1 MTTRTRWA
9 RWLALALALVL
20 TAAACGGGGRDDDS
34 SSGGGDSGG
43 GSDSTDASGG
53 TAQATPLDI
62 DTSECVGD
70 PTQGVTDDS
79 VTFGTSVPQSGL
91 FAAFSKIAEGYNAY
105 FDYLNSEEGGVDGR
119 EISVEVTDDGYE
131 SGRTVSN
138 VQQLIQQDQVFGIF
152 NVVGTPNNL
161 AIRESLNQDCVPQL
175 YAATGA
181 ALWGNPDEF
190 PFTIGSLPTYATEM
204 GVFVQYLEENAPTA
218 KVAVLYQN
226 DDFGKEYLDS
236 IKALTEG
243 TDIEIV
249 AEESYEPSD
258 SDVDSQIT
266 SIANSGA
273 DTVLLGATALKCPQA
288 LDALQG
294 QSGFDPE
301 TVWLSQ
307 TCTSS
312 TVIGLASP
320 GAADGV
326 LSAIYLKDPADPQW
340 DDDPAMQEFQ
350 TQGAAHGLSAE
361 QVEDG
366 VVGIGWTFGE
376 LLAETIRNTPDLNR
390 ENIMQSAY
398 SLDGVAVGLLLPG
411 VTFTTNGAED
421 PFPIETLQI
430 GQYNGDYFDFIG
442 DPIDLEGQSG
452 EFTPDTEGG

>member
-1 MTTRTRWA
+1 MTTRTRWG
-9 RWLALALALVL
+9 RWLALVLAIVFV
-20 TAAACGGGGRDDDS
+20 AAACSGGGREDS
-34 SSGGGDSGG
+34 NSDSGG
-43 GSDSTDASGG
+43 SDDTSASGEEAG
-53 TAQATPLDI
+53 PLTI
-62 DTSECVGD
+62 DTGNCTTS
-70 PTQGVTDDS
+70 PTEAAPDGE

-119 EISVEVTDDGYE
+119 EVSVEVTDDGYE
-131 SGRTVSN
+131 SGQTVSN
-138 VQQLIQQDQVFGIF
+138 VQQLVQQDQVFGIF

-161 AIRESLNQDCVPQL
+161 AIRDTLNQDCIPQL

-181 ALWGNPDEF
+181 ALWGNPDEY

-204 GVFVQYLEENAPTA
+204 GVFVDYLEAENPDAQ
-218 KVAVLYQN
+218 VAILFQN
-226 DDFGKEYLDS
+226 DDFGAEYVDS
-236 IKALTEG
+236 FEALTEG
-243 TDIEIV
+243 TDITV
-249 AEESYEPSD
+249 VTEESYEPSD

-273 DTVLLGATALKCPQA
+273 DTVVLAATALKCPQA
-288 LDALQG
+288 LDALQA

-340 DDDPAMQEFQ
+340 DDDPAMVEFQ
-350 TQGAAHGLSAE
+350 EQGQAHGLSAE

-366 VVGIGWTFGE
+366 VVGIGWTFGQ
-376 LLAETIRNTPDLNR
+376 LLAETIRNTPELTR

-398 SLDGVAVGLLLPG
+398 SLDGVEVGLLLPG

-430 GQYNGDYFDFIG
+430 GQYNGDFFDFVG

-452 EFTPDTEGG
+452 EFTPGG

>member
-1 MTTRTRWA
+1 MTTRTRWG
-9 RWLALALALVL
+9 RWLALVLAIVFV
-20 TAAACGGGGRDDDS
+20 AAACSGGGREDTSSDSGDS
-34 SSGGGDSGG
+34 SSDTSGG
-43 GSDSTDASGG
+43 GEDAG
-53 TAQATPLDI
+53 PLTI
-62 DTSECVGD
+62 DTASCTGS
-70 PTQGVTDDS
+70 PTQGVTDTS
-79 VTFGTSVPQSGL
+79 IKFGTSVPQSGL

-105 FDYLNSEEGGVDGR
+105 FDFLNSEEGGVDGR
-119 EISVEVTDDGYE
+119 EVSVEVTDDGYE
-131 SGRTVSN
+131 SGQTVSN
-138 VQQLIQQDQVFGIF
+138 VQQLVQQDQVFGIF

-161 AIRESLNQDCVPQL
+161 AIRDTLNQDCVPQL

-204 GVFVQYLEENAPTA
+204 GVFVDYLKENSPEA
-218 KVAVLYQN
+218 KVAILFQN
-226 DDFGKEYLDS
+226 DDFGQEYVDS
-236 IKALTEG
+236 FETLTEG
-243 TDIEIV
+243 TDITV
-249 AEESYEPSD
+249 VTEESYEPSD

-273 DTVLLGATALKCPQA
+273 DTVVFAATALKCPQA
-288 LDALQG
+288 LDALQA

-312 TVIGLASP
+312 TVIGLSSP
-320 GAADGV
+320 GAAEGV

-340 DDDPAMQEFQ
+340 DDDPAMVEFQ
-350 TQGAAHGLSAE
+350 EQGQAHGLSAE

-366 VVGIGWTFGE
+366 VVGIGWTFGQ
-376 LLAETIRNTPDLNR
+376 LLAETIRNAGQDITR
-390 ENIMQSAY
+390 ESIMQAAY
-398 SLDGVAVGLLLPG
+398 SLDGLEVGLLLPG

-430 GQYNGDYFDFIG
+430 GQYNGDFWDFVG

-452 EFTPDTEGG
+452 QFTPASEQGN

>member
-9 RWLALALALVL
+9 RWSALALALVL
-20 TAAACGGGGRDDDS
+20 TAAACGGGGREDS
-34 SSGGGDSGG
+34 GGDSGG
-43 GSDSTDASGG
+43 SDGTTASGEEAG
-53 TAQATPLDI
+53 PLTI
-62 DTSECVGD
+62 DTSNCTTS
-70 PTQGVTDDS
+70 PTEVAPEGE

-119 EISVEVTDDGYE
+119 EVTVEVTDDGYE
-131 SGRTVSN
+131 SGQTVSN

-161 AIRESLNQDCVPQL
+161 AIRDTLNQDCVPQL

-181 ALWGNPDEF
+181 ALWGNPDEY

-204 GVFVQYLEENAPTA
+204 GVFVDYLEAENPDA
-218 KVAVLYQN
+218 KVAILFQN
-226 DDFGKEYLDS
+226 DDFGEEYVNS
-236 IKALTEG
+236 FETLTEG
-243 TDIEIV
+243 TDITV
-249 AEESYEPSD
+249 VTEESYEPSD
-258 SDVDSQIT
+258 SDVDSQVT

-273 DTVLLGATALKCPQA
+273 DTVVLAATALKCPQA
-288 LDALQG
+288 LDALQA

-340 DDDPAMQEFQ
+340 DDDPAMVEFQ
-350 TQGAAHGLSAE
+350 EQGQAHGLSAE

-366 VVGIGWTFGE
+366 VVGIGWTFGQ
-376 LLAETIRNTPDLNR
+376 LLAETIRNTPELTR

-398 SLDGVAVGLLLPG
+398 SLDGVEVGLLLPG
-411 VTFTTNGAED
+411 VSFTTNGAED

-430 GQYNGDYFDFIG
+430 GQYNGEFFDFVG
-442 DPIDLEGQSG
+442 DPIDLEGQSA
-452 EFTPDTEGG
+452 EFTPQG

>member
-1 MTTRTRWA
+1 MTTRTRWG
-9 RWLALALALVL
+9 RWLALAIALVL
-20 TAAACGGGGRDDDS
+20 TAAACGGGGRDDN
-34 SSGGGDSGG
+34 GGDAGSDTTG
-43 GSDSTDASGG
+43 GSEDAG
-53 TAQATPLDI
+53 PLTI
-62 DTSECVGD
+62 DTASCTGS
-70 PTQGVTDDS
+70 PTQGVTDTS
-79 VTFGTSVPQSGL
+79 IKFGTSVPQSGL
-91 FAAFSKIAEGYNAY
+91 YAAFSKIADGYNAY
-105 FDYLNSEEGGVDGR
+105 FDYLNAEEGGVNGR

-131 SGRTVSN
+131 SGQTVSN
-138 VQQLIQQDQVFGIF
+138 VQQLVQQDQVFGIF

-161 AIRESLNQDCVPQL
+161 AIRDTLNQDCVPQL

-181 ALWGNPDEF
+181 ALWGNPDEY

-204 GVFVQYLEENAPTA
+204 GVFVDYLKENNPEA
-218 KVAVLYQN
+218 KMAILYQN

-236 IKALTEG
+236 VKALIEG
-243 TDIEIV
+243 TDITIV

-350 TQGAAHGLSAE
+350 TQGAANGLDAE

-376 LLAETIRNTPDLNR
+376 LLAETVRNAGQDLTR
-390 ENIMQSAY
+390 ENIMQAAY
-398 SLDGVAVGLLLPG
+398 SLDGVEVGLLLPG

-430 GQYNGDYFDFIG
+430 GQYNGDYFDFVG

-452 EFTPDTEGG
+452 EFTPASEGG

>member
-1 MTTRTRWA
+1 MITRTRWA
-9 RWLALALALVL
+9 RWLALAVALLL
-20 TAAACGGGGRDDDS
+20 TAAACGGGGREDS
-34 SSGGGDSGG
+34 GGDSGG
-43 GSDSTDASGG
+43 GSDDTTASGEEAG
-53 TAQATPLDI
+53 PLTI
-62 DTSECVGD
+62 DTEACPSD
-70 PTQGVTDDS
+70 PAQGVTDTS
-79 VTFGTSVPQSGL
+79 VKFGTSVPQSGL

-131 SGRTVSN
+131 SGQTVSN

-161 AIRESLNQDCVPQL
+161 AIRDTLNQDCVPQL
-175 YAATGA
+175 FAATGA
-181 ALWGNPDEF
+181 ALWGQPDEF

-204 GVFVQYLEENAPTA
+204 GVFVQYLEENTPEA
-218 KVAVLYQN
+218 KVAILFQN
-226 DDFGKEYLDS
+226 DDFGREYLDS
-236 IKALTEG
+236 ITALTEG

-266 SIANSGA
+266 SIARSGA

-288 LDALQG
+288 LDALQA

-320 GAADGV
+320 GSADGV

-340 DDDPAMQEFQ
+340 DDDPAMLEFQ
-350 TQGAAHGLSAE
+350 EQGAANGLNAE
-361 QVEDG
+361 QIEDG
-366 VVGIGWTFGE
+366 VVGIGWTFGQ
-376 LLAETIRNTPDLNR
+376 LLEETVRNTPDLTR

-398 SLDGVAVGLLLPG
+398 SLDGVEVGLLLPG

-430 GQYNGDYFDFIG
+430 GQYNGDYFEFVG

-452 EFTPDTEGG
+452 EFTPEG

>member
-1 MTTRTRWA
+1 MTTTRTRWGH
-9 RWLALALALVL
+9 WLALTIALVL
-20 TAAACGGGGRDDDS
+20 MAAACSGGGRDDS
-34 SSGGGDSGG
+34 SGDSGSSDTTAAG
-43 GSDSTDASGG
+43 GDAG
-53 TAQATPLDI
+53 PLTI
-62 DTSECVGD
+62 DTANCTGS
-70 PTQGVTDDS
+70 PTQGITDTS
-79 VTFGTSVPQSGL
+79 IKFGTSVPQSGL

-105 FDYLNSEEGGVDGR
+105 FDYLNSEEGGVNGR

-131 SGRTVSN
+131 SGQTVSN
-138 VQQLIQQDQVFGIF
+138 VQQLVQQDQVTGLF
-152 NVVGTPNNL
+152 NIVGTPNNL
-161 AIRESLNQDCVPQL
+161 AVRDTLNQDCVPQL

-181 ALWGNPDEF
+181 ALFGNPNEY

-204 GVFVQYLEENAPTA
+204 GVFVDYLKENQPDAT
-218 KVAVLYQN
+218 VAILFQN
-226 DDFGKEYLDS
+226 DDFGQEYVDS
-236 IKALTEG
+236 FESLIEG
-243 TDIEIV
+243 TDITV
-249 AEESYEPSD
+249 VTKESYEPSD

-312 TVIGLASP
+312 TVIGLSSP

-350 TQGAAHGLSAE
+350 TQGQAHGLSAE

-376 LLAETIRNTPDLNR
+376 LLAQTVAAAGDSPTR
-390 ENIMQSAY
+390 ESLMQAAY
-398 SLDGVAVGLLLPG
+398 SLDGLEVGLLLPG
-411 VTFTTNGAED
+411 VTFTTDGATD
-421 PFPIETLQI
+421 PFPIETLQVA
-430 GQYNGDYFDFIG
+430 QYNGDYFDFVG

-452 EFTPDTEGG
+452 QFTPASEQGN

>member
-20 TAAACGGGGRDDDS
+20 TAAACGGGGRE
-34 SSGGGDSGG
+34 DSGG
-43 GSDSTDASGG
+43 YSGGSDDTSASGEEAG
-53 TAQATPLDI
+53 PLTI
-62 DTSECVGD
+62 DTSNCTTS
-70 PTQGVTDDS
+70 PTGVAPEGEG
-79 VTFGTSVPQSGL
+79 TFGPSVPQSGL

-105 FDYLNSEEGGVDGR
+105 FDYLNEEEGGVDGR
-119 EISVEVTDDGYE
+119 EVSVEVTDDGYE
-131 SGRTVSN
+131 SGQTVSN
-138 VQQLIQQDQVFGIF
+138 VQQLVQQDQVFGIF

-161 AIRESLNQDCVPQL
+161 AIRDTLNQDCIPQL

-181 ALWGNPDEF
+181 ALWGNPDEY

-204 GVFVQYLEENAPTA
+204 GVFVDYLEAENPDA
-218 KVAVLYQN
+218 KVAILFQN
-226 DDFGKEYLDS
+226 DDFGAEYVDS
-236 IKALTEG
+236 FTALTEG
-243 TDIEIV
+243 TDITV
-249 AEESYEPSD
+249 VTEESYEPSD

-273 DTVLLGATALKCPQA
+273 DTVVLAATALKCPQA
-288 LDALQG
+288 LDALQA

-340 DDDPAMQEFQ
+340 DDDPAMVEFQ
-350 TQGAAHGLSAE
+350 EQGQAHGLSAE

-366 VVGIGWTFGE
+366 VVGIGWTFGQ
-376 LLAETIRNTPDLNR
+376 LLAETIRNTPELTR

-398 SLDGVAVGLLLPG
+398 SLDGVEVGLLLPG

-430 GQYNGDYFDFIG
+430 GQYNGEYFDFVG
-442 DPIDLEGQSG
+442 DPIDLEGQSA
-452 EFTPDTEGG
+452 EFTPEG

>member
-9 RWLALALALVL
+9 RWSALALALVL
-20 TAAACGGGGRDDDS
+20 TAAACGGGGREDS
-34 SSGGGDSGG
+34 GGDSGG
-43 GSDSTDASGG
+43 SDGTTASGEEAG
-53 TAQATPLDI
+53 PLTI
-62 DTSECVGD
+62 DTSNCTTS
-70 PTQGVTDDS
+70 PTEVAPDGE

-119 EISVEVTDDGYE
+119 EVTVEVTDDGYE
-131 SGRTVSN
+131 SGQTVSN

-161 AIRESLNQDCVPQL
+161 AIRDTLNQDCVPQL

-181 ALWGNPDEF
+181 ALWGNPDEY

-204 GVFVQYLEENAPTA
+204 GVFVDYLEAENPDA
-218 KVAVLYQN
+218 KVAILFQN
-226 DDFGKEYLDS
+226 DDFGAEYVDS
-236 IKALTEG
+236 FSALTEG
-243 TDIEIV
+243 TDITV
-249 AEESYEPSD
+249 VTEESYEPSD

-273 DTVLLGATALKCPQA
+273 DTVVLAATALKCPQA
-288 LDALQG
+288 LDALQA

-340 DDDPAMQEFQ
+340 DDDPAMVEFQ
-350 TQGAAHGLSAE
+350 EQGQAHGLSAE

-366 VVGIGWTFGE
+366 VVGIGWTFGQ
-376 LLAETIRNTPDLNR
+376 LLAETIRNTPELTR

-398 SLDGVAVGLLLPG
+398 SLDGVEVGLLLPG
-411 VTFTTNGAED
+411 VSFTTNGAED

-430 GQYNGDYFDFIG
+430 GQYNGEYFDFVG
-442 DPIDLEGQSG
+442 EPIDLEGQSA
-452 EFTPDTEGG
+452 EFTPEG

>member
-9 RWLALALALVL
+9 RWLAFALALVL
-20 TAAACGGGGRDDDS
+20 TAAACGGGRDDTS
-34 SSGGGDSGG
+34 SDSGG
-43 GSDSTDASGG
+43 SDDTSASGEDAG
-53 TAQATPLDI
+53 PLTI
-62 DTSECVGD
+62 DTASCTGS
-70 PTQGVTDDS
+70 PTQGVTDTS
-79 VTFGTSVPQSGL
+79 VKFGTSVPQSGL
-91 FAAFSKIAEGYNAY
+91 FAAFAKIAEGYTAY

-119 EISVEVTDDGYE
+119 EVSVEVTDDGYE
-131 SGRTVSN
+131 SGQTVSN

-161 AIRESLNQDCVPQL
+161 AIRDTLNQDCVPQL

-181 ALWGNPDEF
+181 ALWGNPDEY

-204 GVFVQYLEENAPTA
+204 GVFVQYLEENSPEA

-226 DDFGKEYLDS
+226 DDFGREYLDS
-236 IKALTEG
+236 ITALTEG
-243 TDIEIV
+243 TGITIV

-288 LDALQG
+288 LDALQA

-320 GAADGV
+320 GSADGV

-340 DDDPAMQEFQ
+340 DDDPAMVEFQ
-350 TQGAAHGLSAE
+350 EQGQAHGLSAE

-366 VVGIGWTFGE
+366 VVGIGWTFGQ

-398 SLDGVAVGLLLPG
+398 SLDGVEVGLLLPG

-430 GQYNGDYFDFIG
+430 GQYNGEFFDFVG

-452 EFTPDTEGG
+452 EFTPEG

>member
-1 MTTRTRWA
+1 MK
-9 RWLALALALVL
+9 
-20 TAAACGGGGRDDDS
+20 
-34 SSGGGDSGG
+34 
-43 GSDSTDASGG
+43 
-53 TAQATPLDI
+53 
-62 DTSECVGD
+62 
-70 PTQGVTDDS
+70 
-79 VTFGTSVPQSGL
+79 FGTSVPQSGL
-91 FAAFSKIAEGYNAY
+91 FAAFAKIAAGYTAY
-105 FDYLNSEEGGVDGR
+105 FDYLNAEEGGVDGR

-131 SGRTVSN
+131 SGQTVSN
-138 VQQLIQQDQVFGIF
+138 VQQLVQQDQVFGIF

-161 AIRESLNQDCVPQL
+161 AIRDTLNQDCVPQL

-181 ALWGNPDEF
+181 ALWGNPDEY

-204 GVFVQYLEENAPTA
+204 GVFVQYLEENNPDAQ
-218 KVAVLYQN
+218 VAILYQN

-243 TDIEIV
+243 TDIEII
-249 AEESYEPSD
+249 AEESYETSD

-288 LDALQG
+288 LDALQA

-301 TVWLSQ
+301 TVWMSQ
-307 TCTSS
+307 TCASS

-320 GAADGV
+320 GSADGV
-326 LSAIYLKDPADPQW
+326 LTAIYLKDPADPQW

-361 QVEDG
+361 EVEDG
-366 VVGIGWTFGE
+366 VVGIGWTFGQ
-376 LLAETIRNTPDLNR
+376 LLAETVRNTPELNR

-398 SLDGVAVGLLLPG
+398 SLDGVEVGLLLPG

-430 GQYNGDYFDFIG
+430 GQYNGDFFDFVG
-442 DPIDLEGQSG
+442 DPIDLEGQSA
-452 EFTPDTEGG
+452 EFTPDSEG

>member
-1 MTTRTRWA
+1 MTSRTRWA
-9 RWLALALALVL
+9 RWLALAIALVL
-20 TAAACGGGGRDDDS
+20 TAAACGGGGRDDTSSDS
-34 SSGGGDSGG
+34 GSNDTSGGSEEAG
-43 GSDSTDASGG
+43 
-53 TAQATPLDI
+53 PLTI
-62 DTSECVGD
+62 DTASCTGS
-70 PTQGVTDDS
+70 PTQGVTDTE
-79 VTFGTSVPQSGL
+79 VKFGTSVPQSGL
-91 FAAFSKIAEGYNAY
+91 FAAFAKIAAGYTAY
-105 FDYLNSEEGGVDGR
+105 FDYLNAEEGGVDGR

-131 SGRTVSN
+131 SGQTVSN
-138 VQQLIQQDQVFGIF
+138 VQQLVQQDQVFGIF

-161 AIRESLNQDCVPQL
+161 AIRDTLNQDCVPQL

-181 ALWGNPDEF
+181 ALWGNPDEY

-204 GVFVQYLEENAPTA
+204 GVFVQYLEENNPDAQ
-218 KVAVLYQN
+218 VAILYQN

-243 TDIEIV
+243 TDIEII
-249 AEESYEPSD
+249 AEESYETSD

-288 LDALQG
+288 LDALQA

-301 TVWLSQ
+301 TVWMSQ
-307 TCTSS
+307 TCASS

-320 GAADGV
+320 GSADGV
-326 LSAIYLKDPADPQW
+326 LTAIYLKDPADPQW

-361 QVEDG
+361 EVEDG
-366 VVGIGWTFGE
+366 VVGIGWTFGQ
-376 LLAETIRNTPDLNR
+376 LLAETVRNTPELNR

-398 SLDGVAVGLLLPG
+398 SLDGVEVGLLLPG

-430 GQYNGDYFDFIG
+430 GQYNGDFFDFVG
-442 DPIDLEGQSG
+442 DPIDLEGQSA
-452 EFTPDTEGG
+452 EFTPDSEG

>member
-1 MTTRTRWA
+1 MTTRTRWG
-9 RWLALALALVL
+9 RWLALVLAIVFV
-20 TAAACGGGGRDDDS
+20 AAACSGGGREDS
-34 SSGGGDSGG
+34 GGDSGG
-43 GSDSTDASGG
+43 SDDTSASGEEAG
-53 TAQATPLDI
+53 PLTI
-62 DTSECVGD
+62 DAANCTTS
-70 PTQGVTDDS
+70 PTEAAPDGE

-119 EISVEVTDDGYE
+119 EVSVEVTDDGYE
-131 SGRTVSN
+131 SGQTVSN
-138 VQQLIQQDQVFGIF
+138 VQQLVQQDQVFGIF

-161 AIRESLNQDCVPQL
+161 AIRDTLNQDCIPQL

-181 ALWGNPDEF
+181 ALWGNPEEY

-204 GVFVQYLEENAPTA
+204 GVFVDYLETENPDA
-218 KVAVLYQN
+218 KVAILFQN
-226 DDFGKEYLDS
+226 DDFGEEYVN
-236 IKALTEG
+236 AFETLTEG
-243 TDIEIV
+243 TEITV
-249 AEESYEPSD
+249 VTEESYEPSD

-273 DTVLLGATALKCPQA
+273 DTVVLAATALKCPQA
-288 LDALQG
+288 LDALQA

-340 DDDPAMQEFQ
+340 DDDPAMVEFQ
-350 TQGAAHGLSAE
+350 EQGQAHGLSAE

-366 VVGIGWTFGE
+366 VVGIGWTFGQ
-376 LLAETIRNTPDLNR
+376 LLAETIRNTPELTR

-398 SLDGVAVGLLLPG
+398 SLDGVEVGLLLPG

-430 GQYNGDYFDFIG
+430 GQYNGDYFDFVG
-442 DPIDLEGQSG
+442 EPIDLEGQSG
-452 EFTPDTEGG
+452 EFTPGG